1 MGSANTTK
9 ARRALMCPT
18 AIRTDSLTLLEATQA
33 PLRSRFPKD
42 SKSWGRGQISGWDPM
57 TFGAELAGTPD
68 WDRAHEEHR
77 SEAPSYCLMSV
88 HWGEA
93 AISVAVR

>member
-1 MGSANTTK
+1 MLHGNTNGF
-9 ARRALMCPT
+9 
-18 AIRTDSLTLLEATQA
+18 IDVVDATQA
-33 PLRSRFPKD
+33 PFTVSNYRKIRKAGSLSPTE
-42 SKSWGRGQISGWDPM
+42 GRGQISGWDPM

>member
-1 MGSANTTK
+1 M
-9 ARRALMCPT
+9 
-18 AIRTDSLTLLEATQA
+18 AIRTDSLALLDATQA

-42 SKSWGRGQISGWDPM
+42 SKSCVPSTNRGARADIWVGPDDIRWRARRDP
-57 TFGAELAGTPD
+57 PD

-88 HWGEA
+88 HWGAPAVNVA
-93 AISVAVR
+93 AR